1 MKSDIASDEHFIDDF
16 IERVRASLH
25 SCTGGALFSSGAR
38 SSSVKPLPFRAF
50 NAASPEAQSVLHE
63 GNTPSSQSAFDAASL
78 QASSI
83 SLGVAVSGG
92 ADSVSMFVSL
102 AFIAREQNIALHV
115 ITVNHNI
122 RDEKES
128 EEDAL
133 YVRSLCADFSR
144 KGFPVDYTCKTFLP
158 GEVFAEAEKRRKGL
172 EEAARHLRY
181 KAFEEFA
188 REKKTAFIALAHTED
203 DQLETLLMRFF
214 EGGGSDGAGGI
225 KKTRGMFIRPLL
237 GISRREIE
245 RFLTLEHI
253 SWRVDATNGDTSYFR
268 NKIRCRLVPVLDAL
282 IPGWK
287 SAVLA
292 GAKKAQDDDEALNV
306 IADSF
311 SWSES
316 GKSVRMPRK
325 NFSSASRALQR
336 RLLYRAFN
344 KIGIEV
350 RVPYRFIERIC
361 NAAASFGVFSEEAAG
376 ICVEITCEW
385 IFVKKAQKDA
395 TDTGF
400 SAIIGKAGAYEMPF
414 GLLCVEHKEDAR
426 GRCVR
431 KNASVVCKGQAGE
444 SSVLC
449 VSLPFCIRSRQAGD
463 VVATASGAEKSVSDI
478 LSDWKVFPRDRERIP
493 IVQELATVEQKIV
506 CIWGSVFGM
515 RDWIVNDI
523 EV

>member
-1 MKSDIASDEHFIDDF
+1 MKSDSVSADDFIDDF
-16 IERVRASLH
+16 IERVRVSLR
-25 SCTGGALFSSGAR
+25 SCTGC
-38 SSSVKPLPFRAF
+38 AF
-50 NAASPEAQSVLHE
+50 DAASPEARAVLHE
-63 GNTPSSQSAFDAASL
+63 VGTSRAGGASP
-78 QASSI
+78 QREPI
-83 SLGVAVSGG
+83 SLGAAVSGG
-92 ADSVSMFVSL
+92 ADSVAMFVSL
-102 AFIAREQNIALHV
+102 ARIAREKNIALHV
-115 ITVNHNI
+115 ITINHNI

-128 EEDAL
+128 EGDAL

-144 KGFPVDYTCKTFLP
+144 QGFPVDCTCKTFLP
-158 GEVFAEAEKRRKGL
+158 GEVFGEAERRKKGL

-188 REKKTAFIALAHTED
+188 REKKTSFIALAHTED

-214 EGGGSDGAGGI
+214 EGGGADGAGGI

-245 RFLTLEHI
+245 RFLTLERI
-253 SWRVDATNGDTSYFR
+253 PWRVDGTNGDTSYFR
-268 NKIRCRLVPVLDAL
+268 NKIRHRLVPVLDAL

-292 GAKKAQDDDEALNV
+292 GAKKARDDDEAL
-306 IADSF
+306 IALADSF

-316 GKSVRMPRK
+316 GEGMRMPLSV
-325 NFSSASRALQR
+325 FSSAPRALQR

-350 RVPYRFIERIC
+350 RVPYRFVERIC
-361 NAAASFGVFSEEAAG
+361 NAAASSGVFFEEASG
-376 ICVEITCEW
+376 VSVEIRCES
-385 IFVKKAQKDA
+385 ISVKKSQKDA

-400 SAIIGKAGAYEMPF
+400 SAIIRKTGAYEMPF
-414 GLLCVEHKEDAR
+414 GLLCVEQKDDAC
-426 GRCVR
+426 GRSAR
-431 KNASVVCKGQAGE
+431 KRAAVFCKGESGE

-463 VVATASGAEKSVSDI
+463 SVTTASGGEKSVSDI
-478 LSDWKVFPRDRERIP
+478 LADWKVFPRDRERIP
-493 IVQELATVEQKIV
+493 IVQELAMAEQKIV
-506 CIWGSVFGM
+506 CIWGSVLGM

>member
-1 MKSDIASDEHFIDDF
+1 MKSDIVSADDFIDDF
-16 IERVRASLH
+16 IERVRVSLR
-25 SCTGGALFSSGAR
+25 SCTGC
-38 SSSVKPLPFRAF
+38 AF
-50 NAASPEAQSVLHE
+50 DAASPEARAVLHK
-63 GNTPSSQSAFDAASL
+63 GGTSRAGGASPQSASPQSAP
-78 QASSI
+78 I
-83 SLGVAVSGG
+83 SLGAAVSGG
-92 ADSVSMFVSL
+92 ADSVAMFVSL
-102 AFIAREQNIALHV
+102 ARIAREKNIALHV
-115 ITVNHNI
+115 ITINHNI

-128 EEDAL
+128 EGDAL

-144 KGFPVDYTCKTFLP
+144 QGFPVDCTCKTFLP
-158 GEVFAEAEKRRKGL
+158 GEVFGEAERRKKGL

-188 REKKTAFIALAHTED
+188 REKKTSFIALAHTED

-214 EGGGSDGAGGI
+214 EGGGADGGGGI

-245 RFLTLEHI
+245 RFLTLERI
-253 SWRVDATNGDTSYFR
+253 PWRVDGTNGDTSYFR
-268 NKIRCRLVPVLDAL
+268 NKIRRRLVPVLDAL

-292 GAKKAQDDDEALNV
+292 GAKKARDDDEAL
-306 IADSF
+306 IALADSF

-316 GKSVRMPRK
+316 GEGMRMPRAD
-325 NFSSASRALQR
+325 FSSAPRALQR

-350 RVPYRFIERIC
+350 RVPYRFVERIC
-361 NAAASFGVFSEEAAG
+361 NAAASSGVFFEEASG
-376 ICVEITCEW
+376 ISVEIRCES
-385 IFVKKAQKDA
+385 ISVKKSQKDA

-400 SAIIGKAGAYEMPF
+400 SAIIRKAGAYEMPF
-414 GLLCVEHKEDAR
+414 GLLCVEQKDDAC
-426 GRCVR
+426 GGFSR
-431 KNASVVCKGQAGE
+431 KRASVFCKGESGE

-449 VSLPFCIRSRQAGD
+449 VSFPFCIRSRQAGD
-463 VVATASGAEKSVSDI
+463 SVTTASGGEKSVSDI
-478 LSDWKVFPRDRERIP
+478 FADWKVFPRDRERIP
-493 IVQELATVEQKIV
+493 IVQELAMAEQKIV
-506 CIWGSVFGM
+506 CIWGSVLGM

>member
-1 MKSDIASDEHFIDDF
+1 MKSDIASDDDFIDDF
-16 IERVRASLH
+16 IERVRVSLC
-25 SCTGGALFSSGAR
+25 SCTGC
-38 SSSVKPLPFRAF
+38 AF
-50 NAASPEAQSVLHE
+50 GGASPEAQAVLHE
-63 GNTPSSQSAFDAASL
+63 AGTSRAEGAFDAASS
-78 QASSI
+78 QSAPI
-83 SLGVAVSGG
+83 SLGAAVSGG
-92 ADSVSMFVSL
+92 ADSVAMFVSL
-102 AFIAREQNIALHV
+102 ARIAREKNIALHV

-128 EEDAL
+128 EGDAL
-133 YVRSLCADFSR
+133 YVQSLCADFL
-144 KGFPVDYTCKTFLP
+144 KEGFPVDCTCKTFLP
-158 GEVFAEAEKRRKGL
+158 GEVFGEAEKRRKGL

-214 EGGGSDGAGGI
+214 EGGGADGAGGI

-245 RFLTLEHI
+245 RFLTLERI
-253 SWRVDATNGDTSYFR
+253 PWRVDGTNGDTSYFR

-287 SAVLA
+287 SAVLT
-292 GAKKAQDDDEALNV
+292 GAKKARDDHEALT
-306 IADSF
+306 ILADSF
-311 SWSES
+311 PWSEN
-316 GKSVRMPRK
+316 GDGMRMPLSV
-325 NFSSASRALQR
+325 FSSAPRAIQR

-350 RVPYRFIERIC
+350 RVPYRFVERIC
-361 NAAASFGVFSEEAAG
+361 NAAASSGVFSEEASG
-376 ICVEITCEW
+376 ISVEIERES
-385 IFVKKAQKDA
+385 ISVKKAQKDA

-400 SAIIGKAGAYEMPF
+400 SAIIRKTGAYEMPF
-414 GLLCVEHKEDAR
+414 GLLCVEQKDDAC
-426 GRCVR
+426 GRSAR
-431 KNASVVCKGQAGE
+431 KRAAVFCKGESGE

-463 VVATASGAEKSVSDI
+463 SVTTASGGEKSVSDI
-478 LSDWKVFPRDRERIP
+478 LADWKVFPRDRERIP
-493 IVQELATVEQKIV
+493 IVQELATAEQKIV

>member
-1 MKSDIASDEHFIDDF
+1 MKSDIVSADDFIDDF
-16 IERVRASLH
+16 IERVRVSLR
-25 SCTGGALFSSGAR
+25 SCTGCAFDAALPEARAILHETGASGA
-38 SSSVKPLPFRAF
+38 
-50 NAASPEAQSVLHE
+50 E
-63 GNTPSSQSAFDAASL
+63 GAFDAASS
-78 QASSI
+78 QAASI
-83 SLGVAVSGG
+83 SLGAAVSGG
-92 ADSVSMFVSL
+92 ADSVAMFVSL
-102 AFIAREQNIALHV
+102 ARIAREKNIALHV

-122 RDEKES
+122 RDEKDS
-128 EEDAL
+128 EGDAL
-133 YVRSLCADFSR
+133 YVQSLCADFSS
-144 KGFPVDYTCKTFLP
+144 KGFPVDCTCKTFLP
-158 GEVFAEAEKRRKGL
+158 GKVFGEAERRKKGL

-188 REKKTAFIALAHTED
+188 REKKTSFIALAHTED

-214 EGGGSDGAGGI
+214 EGGGADGGGGI

-245 RFLTLEHI
+245 RFLTLERI
-253 SWRVDATNGDTSYFR
+253 PWRVDGTNGDTSYFR
-268 NKIRCRLVPVLDAL
+268 NKIRRRLVPVLDTL

-292 GAKKAQDDDEALNV
+292 GAKKACDDDEAL
-306 IADSF
+306 IALADSF

-316 GKSVRMPRK
+316 GEGMRMPRAD
-325 NFSSASRALQR
+325 FSSASRALQR

-350 RVPYRFIERIC
+350 RVPYRFVERIC
-361 NAAASFGVFSEEAAG
+361 NAAASSGVFFEEASG
-376 ICVEITCEW
+376 ISVEIRCES
-385 IFVKKAQKDA
+385 ISVKKSQKDA

-400 SAIIGKAGAYEMPF
+400 SAIIRKTGAYEMPF
-414 GLLCVEHKEDAR
+414 GLLRVEQKDDAC
-426 GRCVR
+426 GRSAR
-431 KNASVVCKGQAGE
+431 KRAAVFCKGESGE

-463 VVATASGAEKSVSDI
+463 SVTTASGGEKSVSDI
-478 LSDWKVFPRDRERIP
+478 LADWKVFPRDRERIP
-493 IVQELATVEQKIV
+493 IVQELAMAEQKIV
-506 CIWGSVFGM
+506 CIWGSVLGM

>member
-1 MKSDIASDEHFIDDF
+1 MKSDIASDDDCIDDF
-16 IERVRASLH
+16 IERVRVSLS
-25 SCTGGALFSSGAR
+25 SCTGC
-38 SSSVKPLPFRAF
+38 AF
-50 NAASPEAQSVLHE
+50 GGASPEAQAVLHE
-63 GNTPSSQSAFDAASL
+63 AGTSRAEGVFDAASS
-78 QASSI
+78 QNAPI
-83 SLGVAVSGG
+83 SLGAAVSGG
-92 ADSVSMFVSL
+92 ADSVAMFVSL
-102 AFIAREQNIALHV
+102 ARIAREKNIALHV

-128 EEDAL
+128 EGDAL
-133 YVRSLCADFSR
+133 YVQSLCADFSS
-144 KGFPVDYTCKTFLP
+144 KGFPVDCTCKTFLP
-158 GEVFAEAEKRRKGL
+158 GEVFGEAEKRRKGL

-214 EGGGSDGAGGI
+214 EGGGADGAGGI

-245 RFLTLEHI
+245 RFLTLQRI
-253 SWRVDATNGDTSYFR
+253 PWRVDGTNGDTSYFR

-282 IPGWK
+282 ISGWRG
-287 SAVLA
+287 AVLT
-292 GAKKAQDDDEALNV
+292 GAKKARDDDEALTV
-306 IADSF
+306 LADSF
-311 SWSES
+311 PWSES
-316 GKSVRMPRK
+316 RDGMRMPLSV
-325 NFSSASRALQR
+325 FSSAPRAIQR

-350 RVPYRFIERIC
+350 RVPYRFVERIC
-361 NAAASFGVFSEEAAG
+361 NAAASSGVFFEEASG
-376 ICVEITCEW
+376 ISVEIERES
-385 IFVKKAQKDA
+385 ISVKKVQKGA

-400 SAIIGKAGAYEMPF
+400 SAIIRKTGTYEMPF
-414 GLLCVEHKEDAR
+414 GLLCVVQKDDAC
-426 GRCVR
+426 GV
-431 KNASVVCKGQAGE
+431 KKTAVFCKGQAGK

-449 VSLPFCIRSRQAGD
+449 ISLPFCIRSRQAGD
-463 VVATASGAEKSVSDI
+463 AVATASGGEKSVSDI

-493 IVQELATVEQKIV
+493 IVQELARAEQKIV

>member
-1 MKSDIASDEHFIDDF
+1 MKSDIASDDDFIDDF
-16 IERVRASLH
+16 IERVRVSLC
-25 SCTGGALFSSGAR
+25 SCTGC
-38 SSSVKPLPFRAF
+38 AF
-50 NAASPEAQSVLHE
+50 DGASPEARAVLHE
-63 GNTPSSQSAFDAASL
+63 AGTSRAGGAFDAASS
-78 QASSI
+78 QSAPI
-83 SLGVAVSGG
+83 SLGAAVSGG
-92 ADSVSMFVSL
+92 ADSVAMFVSL
-102 AFIAREQNIALHV
+102 ARIAREKNIALHV

-128 EEDAL
+128 EGDAL
-133 YVRSLCADFSR
+133 YVQSLCADFSS
-144 KGFPVDYTCKTFLP
+144 KGFPVDCTCKTFLP
-158 GEVFAEAEKRRKGL
+158 GEVFGEAEKRGKGL

-214 EGGGSDGAGGI
+214 EGGGADGAGGI

-245 RFLTLEHI
+245 RFLTLERI
-253 SWRVDATNGDTSYFR
+253 PWRVDGTNGDTSYFR

-282 IPGWK
+282 IPGWRG
-287 SAVLA
+287 AVLT
-292 GAKKAQDDDEALNV
+292 GAKKARDDDEALTV
-306 IADSF
+306 LADSF
-311 SWSES
+311 PWS
-316 GKSVRMPRK
+316 GTRDGMRMPLSV
-325 NFSSASRALQR
+325 FSSAPRAIQR

-350 RVPYRFIERIC
+350 RVPYRFVERIC
-361 NAAASFGVFSEEAAG
+361 NAAASSGVFSEETSG
-376 ICVEITCEW
+376 LFVEIERES
-385 IFVKKAQKDA
+385 ISVKKAQKGA

-400 SAIIGKAGAYEMPF
+400 SAIIRKTGAYEMPF
-414 GLLCVEHKEDAR
+414 GLLCVVQKGDAR
-426 GRCVR
+426 GRCAR
-431 KNASVVCKGQAGE
+431 KSASVFCKGQAGK

-463 VVATASGAEKSVSDI
+463 AVATASGGEKSVSDI

-493 IVQELATVEQKIV
+493 IVQELATAEQKIV

>member
-1 MKSDIASDEHFIDDF
+1 MKSDIASDDDFIDDF
-16 IERVRASLH
+16 IERVRVSLR
-25 SCTGGALFSSGAR
+25 SCTGCASGG
-38 SSSVKPLPFRAF
+38 
-50 NAASPEAQSVLHE
+50 ASPEAQAVLHE
-63 GNTPSSQSAFDAASL
+63 AGTSRAGGAFDAASS
-78 QASSI
+78 QSAPI
-83 SLGVAVSGG
+83 SLGAAVSGG
-92 ADSVSMFVSL
+92 ADSVAMFVSL
-102 AFIAREQNIALHV
+102 ARIAREKNIALHV

-128 EEDAL
+128 EGDAL
-133 YVRSLCADFSR
+133 YVQSLCADFL
-144 KGFPVDYTCKTFLP
+144 KEGFPVDCTCKTFLP
-158 GEVFAEAEKRRKGL
+158 GEVFGEAEKRRKGL

-214 EGGGSDGAGGI
+214 EGGGADGAGGI

-245 RFLTLEHI
+245 RFLTLQRI
-253 SWRVDATNGDTSYFR
+253 PWRVDGTNGDTSYFR

-287 SAVLA
+287 SAVLT
-292 GAKKAQDDDEALNV
+292 GAKKARDDDEALTAL
-306 IADSF
+306 ADSF
-311 SWSES
+311 PWSGS
-316 GKSVRMPRK
+316 RGGMRMPLSV
-325 NFSSASRALQR
+325 FSSAPRAIQR

-350 RVPYRFIERIC
+350 RVPYRFVERIC
-361 NAAASFGVFSEEAAG
+361 NAAASSGVFSEEAAG
-376 ICVEITCEW
+376 LFVEIERES
-385 IFVKKAQKDA
+385 ISVKKAQKDA

-400 SAIIGKAGAYEMPF
+400 SAIIRKTGAYEMPF
-414 GLLCVEHKEDAR
+414 GLLCVVQKDDVR
-426 GRCVR
+426 GRCAR
-431 KNASVVCKGQAGE
+431 KNASVFCKGQAGK

-449 VSLPFCIRSRQAGD
+449 ISLPFCIRSRQAGD
-463 VVATASGAEKSVSDI
+463 AVATASGGEKSVSDI

-493 IVQELATVEQKIV
+493 IVQELATAEQKIV